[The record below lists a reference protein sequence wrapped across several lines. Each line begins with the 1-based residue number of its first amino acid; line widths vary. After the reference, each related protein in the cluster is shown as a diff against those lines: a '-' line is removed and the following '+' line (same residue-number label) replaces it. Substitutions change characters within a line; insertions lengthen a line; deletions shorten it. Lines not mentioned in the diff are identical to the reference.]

1 MDYLDLEKLLLKKS
15 FQQLTEDEKMKVLTT
30 ISEQEYELY
39 HVDLQCLKLVFSK
52 KSEADLNAL
61 KRINQSIDDLS
72 QRQQVKKKFALQAVP
87 SWVAAAA
94 AILLFFVGYLARNP
108 KQIMHTQ
115 YITTIER
122 DTVKLYQDEPSL
134 GKLTLNNKASEKGN
148 SSNKIVQPIL
158 QNREEILPVY
168 EPGVY
173 LVDFRNQNSTVKG
186 LSCSDDTT
194 LSKLLVTM

>member
-1 MDYLDLEKLLLKKS
+1 MNYLDLEKLLLKKS

-87 SWVAAAA
+87 SWMAAAA

-122 DTVKLYQDEPSL
+122 DTVKLYQDKPAQDRFA
-134 GKLTLNNKASEKGN
+134 LNNKTSEKVKP
-148 SSNKIVQPIL
+148 SNKTMQPVV
-158 QNREEILPVY
+158 QNREEILPAY
-168 EPGVY
+168 ALGVY

-186 LSCSDDTT
+186 LSYSDDTT